1 MAVQNI
7 CCCLASEK
15 FTDKGE
21 HSLLVIM
28 LRSGSIFQSIFA
40 FFIKNAS
47 TLPVTNESN

>member
-40 FFIKNAS
+40 FFYQECIHTSSYKRK
-47 TLPVTNESN
+47 